1 MIIYSSVQVFNAV
14 TQSIEY
20 QQSTLMLVWK
30 DFILVVSS

>member
-14 TQSIEY
+14 TQSTEY

-30 DFILVVSS
+30 D